1 MGILAS
7 MPGFIPTLRYM
18 VIRKLMDRPTVPSE
32 TVALMWLSTAGTD
45 PSARNKAGM

>member
-1 MGILAS
+1 MGILES

-32 TVALMWLSTAGTD
+32 TVALMLSTAGTD